1 MFAEKTLIRKK
12 NHEYWMN
19 RAGGYSKVNREELDG
34 IQRRNWSLLLDHEI
48 KTHFGTY
55 QTRDEIRILDTGAGP
70 GFFSII
76 LTELGYRLT
85 AADFAGAMLEEARTN
100 AGSLAAS
107 IDFRVE
113 NAMDLSFEDGSFDV
127 VISRNLTWNLPE
139 PENAYAEWL
148 RVLKPNGLL
157 LVFDA
162 NWYAY
167 LRDMDMKT
175 AYDQDRENVRQ
186 RGYSDYNIGENFD
199 VMERIADHMPLTG
212 MKRPSWDRDI
222 LKKLGAHDIMTID
235 DIGRKVYSDKEKIN
249 YASTPMFMIKVV
261 K

>member
-1 MFAEKTLIRKK
+1 MLAEKTLIRKK

-48 KTHFGTY
+48 KTHFGTH

-127 VISRNLTWNLPE
+127 VIS
-139 PENAYAEWL
+139 
-148 RVLKPNGLL
+148 
-157 LVFDA
+157 
-162 NWYAY
+162 
-167 LRDMDMKT
+167 
-175 AYDQDRENVRQ
+175 
-186 RGYSDYNIGENFD
+186 I
-199 VMERIADHMPLTG
+199 
-212 MKRPSWDRDI
+212 
-222 LKKLGAHDIMTID
+222 
-235 DIGRKVYSDKEKIN
+235 
-249 YASTPMFMIKVV
+249 
-261 K
+261 